1 MVAQRGL
8 DRICVP
14 RRAENPQDLPDQP
27 RWPAGAAVDDRQQ
40 QRRIARVVGGRAAR
54 RVQFHSQ
61 CEAGYLY
68 DKHRWHRPGTVDDR
82 WDVQR
87 RSCVVGAVSH
97 PCPIGASIDVTA
109 GFGKISADGQMENG
123 RMRSLTGRT
132 SYVMAA
138 AIFALVGILALGGC
152 AKKTMMSWTESAGK
166 AQAGRAE
173 GGPSGSSGSMGESGS
188 ALLQGFSKS
197 PSEEAVKPPTPPMVA
212 KADTAEI
219 AARQAREAA
228 KRQLTD
234 IYFAY
239 DKWALSS
246 EGMNNLAQNADL
258 LKQNPTVK
266 ILIEGHCDERGSRE
280 YNMVLGE
287 KSAEE
292 TRRHIEKLGVKNTV
306 AVTSYGKER
315 PVCTETDE
323 ACYWKNRRAHLVL
336 EGER

>member
-8 DRICVP
+8 DRVCVP

-27 RWPAGAAVDDRQQ
+27 RWSAGAAVDDRQQ
-40 QRRIARVVGGRAAR
+40 QRRVTRVVGGRAAR

-68 DKHRWHRPGTVDDR
+68 DKYRWHRPGTVDDR

-87 RSCVVGAVSH
+87 RSCVVGAVNH

-109 GFGKISADGQMENG
+109 GFGKISADGQMENR

-152 AKKTMMSWTESAGK
+152 AKKNVMSSTESAGK
-166 AQAGRAE
+166 AQAGTAE

-188 ALLQGFSKS
+188 PPLQGFSKS
-197 PSEEAVKPPTPPMVA
+197 PSEEAVKPPTPPVVA

-228 KRQLTD
+228 KRKLTD

-239 DKWALSS
+239 DK
-246 EGMNNLAQNADL
+246 EGHSGEGVKKLDQNADR
-258 LKQNPTVK
+258 V
-266 ILIEGHCDERGSRE
+266 IH
-280 YNMVLGE
+280 
-287 KSAEE
+287 E
-292 TRRHIEKLGVKNTV
+292 TTGRVRI
-306 AVTSYGKER
+306 AV
-315 PVCTETDE
+315 P
-323 ACYWKNRRAHLVL
+323 
-336 EGER
+336 

>member
-1 MVAQRGL
+1 
-8 DRICVP
+8 
-14 RRAENPQDLPDQP
+14 
-27 RWPAGAAVDDRQQ
+27 
-40 QRRIARVVGGRAAR
+40 
-54 RVQFHSQ
+54 
-61 CEAGYLY
+61 
-68 DKHRWHRPGTVDDR
+68 
-82 WDVQR
+82 
-87 RSCVVGAVSH
+87 
-97 PCPIGASIDVTA
+97 
-109 GFGKISADGQMENG
+109 MENR
-123 RMRSLTGRT
+123 RMRSLTGQT

-138 AIFALVGILALGGC
+138 AIFVLVGILALGGC
-152 AKKTMMSWTESAGK
+152 AKKNMMSSTESAGK
-166 AQAGRAE
+166 AQAGTAE

-188 ALLQGFSKS
+188 APLQGFSKS
-197 PSEEAVKPPTPPMVA
+197 PSEEAVKPPTPPTVA

-239 DKWALSS
+239 DKWALSG

-287 KSAEE
+287 KRAQE
-292 TRRHIEKLGVKNTV
+292 TRRHLESLGVKNTV

-323 ACYWKNRRAHLVL
+323 SCYWKNRRAHLVL